1 MGKDLG
7 QVSSAGRGLLPREC
21 RLVFYENSLF
31 FFCSICIIIVAMHYI
46 IEYEIAA
53 VILSLAILFSFFRKK
68 IITTRLTN
76 SFMLVILVVL
86 LTTIIDISA
95 VYVMGL
101 GTRSSLWLKYLL
113 NMLYYATFSI
123 FPPAFYNCVRNS
135 ISENFKRTKIKIVRY
150 YTPVTVVELCILS
163 SPFTHFVYYFDE
175 AQTFHWGYG
184 FFTIYVAAAI
194 YFFSGIYKIIVFR
207 KSSTF
212 MQRMTVYFYTTACI
226 IAVIIQSINP
236 AMLVTGFVAAVSSM
250 MAFLSLVNP
259 TNYLDKEM
267 NILNLEAF
275 RAVADQI
282 IFRGK
287 SFRVIGIQIIGVR
300 FLNETIG
307 LENKSQ
313 ILKQLSILLRTAC
326 GKYQVFRI
334 SGSRMFV
341 IIPDDNAVQKTVLG
355 HIHNIFSD
363 SILMGDFKI
372 SLTEHI
378 ALLNYPQ
385 DATSVA
391 DMEDL
396 LRETLHSII
405 DSEPGTVV
413 HVDRSLLAKKDREL
427 KILQVMKQA
436 VRRGDFYV
444 VYQPIY
450 SFEQGRFTTA
460 EALVR
465 LENDELGD
473 VSPEEFIPVAEQN
486 GMILQIGEFVFE
498 TVCRFVLHHK
508 IWEKGIEYI
517 HVNLSVIQCMQK
529 DLADQLFKIMDLY
542 NLDYRYINLEVTES
556 AAIASSEVLM
566 NNMTRLIDRNMNF
579 SLDDFGT
586 GFSNTVTLIRY
597 PFHTIKLDK
606 SMVWDAMHNEK
617 AETVLRNTIE
627 MVKQLDME
635 IVAEGA
641 ETPEQVEKLR
651 QMGAD
656 FVQGFYY
663 SKPISRDDFL
673 ELIGD
678 DRNRRRG

>member
-1 MGKDLG
+1 M
-7 QVSSAGRGLLPREC
+7 
-21 RLVFYENSLF
+21 F
-31 FFCSICIIIVAMHYI
+31 YI

-53 VILSLAILFSFFRKK
+53 VLLSLAVIFSFFRKK

-76 SFMLVILVVL
+76 SFMVVVVVVL
-86 LTTIIDISA
+86 FSTIIDIFA
-95 VYVMGL
+95 VYVMEQGS
-101 GTRSSLWLKYLL
+101 RYPLWLHYFL
-113 NMLYYATFSI
+113 NLMYYAVFSF
-123 FPPAFYNCVRNS
+123 FPLSFYNCVRCS
-135 ISENFKRTKIKIVRY
+135 LSGHFKRTTFKIIRY
-150 YTPVTVVELCILS
+150 YTPITVALLCILS
-163 SPFTHFVYYFDE
+163 SPFTHLVFYIDQNRV
-175 AQTFHWGYG
+175 FHRGYA
-184 FFTIYVAAAI
+184 FAIIYIAAGI
-194 YFFSGIYKIIVFR
+194 YFFSGIYKIALFR
-207 KSSTF
+207 KSATLA
-212 MQRMTVYFYTTACI
+212 QRMTIYFYTLACV
-226 IAVIIQSINP
+226 IAVVIQSINP
-236 AMLVTGFVAAVSSM
+236 RLLATGFVAAVSSM

-259 TNYLDKEM
+259 TNYVDKEM
-267 NILNLEAF
+267 NILNQEAF
-275 RAVADQI
+275 FAVAEQA

-287 SFRVIGIQIIGVR
+287 PFRVIGLQIIGIR

-307 LENKSQ
+307 LDNKAQ
-313 ILKQLSILLRTAC
+313 ILKQLSVLLRQAC
-326 GKYQVFRI
+326 GRYQVFRV
-334 SGSRMFV
+334 SGTRVFV
-341 IIPDDNAVQKTVLG
+341 MIPDDSDIQDKIIKKL
-355 HIHNIFSD
+355 HNVFSD

-378 ALLNYPQ
+378 ALLNYPT
-385 DATSVA
+385 DADSVNTI
-391 DMEDL
+391 EDL

-413 HVDRSLLAKKDREL
+413 HVDKNLLVKKEREL

-450 SFEQGRFTTA
+450 SFEMGRFTTA

-465 LENDELGD
+465 LENDELGE

-498 TVCRFVLHHK
+498 TVCRFVLHNK

-556 AAIASSEVLM
+556 AAVASSEVLLSNM
-566 NNMTRLIDRNMNF
+566 NRLIERNMNF

-606 SMVWDAMHNEK
+606 SMVWEAMHNQK

-627 MVKQLDME
+627 MVKLLKME

-641 ETPEQVEKLR
+641 ETPEQVERLKE
-651 QMGAD
+651 MGAD
-656 FVQGFYY
+656 FVQGFFF
-663 SKPISRDDFL
+663 SKPISRDEFIR
-673 ELIGD
+673 LISD
-678 DRNRRRG
+678 DSKEW

>member
-1 MGKDLG
+1 
-7 QVSSAGRGLLPREC
+7 
-21 RLVFYENSLF
+21 
-31 FFCSICIIIVAMHYI
+31 
-46 IEYEIAA
+46 
-53 VILSLAILFSFFRKK
+53 
-68 IITTRLTN
+68 
-76 SFMLVILVVL
+76 
-86 LTTIIDISA
+86 
-95 VYVMGL
+95 
-101 GTRSSLWLKYLL
+101 
-113 NMLYYATFSI
+113 
-123 FPPAFYNCVRNS
+123 
-135 ISENFKRTKIKIVRY
+135 
-150 YTPVTVVELCILS
+150 
-163 SPFTHFVYYFDE
+163 
-175 AQTFHWGYG
+175 
-184 FFTIYVAAAI
+184 
-194 YFFSGIYKIIVFR
+194 
-207 KSSTF
+207 
-212 MQRMTVYFYTTACI
+212 
-226 IAVIIQSINP
+226 
-236 AMLVTGFVAAVSSM
+236 M
-250 MAFLSLVNP
+250 MAFLALVNP
-259 TNYLDKEM
+259 SNYIDKEM
-267 NILNLEAF
+267 NILNKAAF
-275 RAVADQI
+275 RDVADQA

-287 SFRVIGIQIIGVR
+287 SFRVIGLQIIGVR

-307 LENKSQ
+307 LENKSK
-313 ILKQLSILLRTAC
+313 ILKQLSLLLKTAC
-326 GKYQVFRI
+326 GRHQIFRV
-334 SGSRMFV
+334 SGSRLLV
-341 IIPDDNAVQKTVLG
+341 IIPDDDTVQNKVIERL
-355 HIHNIFSD
+355 HNVFSD

-378 ALLNYPQ
+378 AILNYPT
-385 DATSVA
+385 DADNIS
-391 DMEDL
+391 DIEDL
-396 LRETLHSII
+396 MRETLHSII
-405 DSEPGTVV
+405 DSEPGTIV
-413 HVDRSLLAKKDREL
+413 HVDKTLLVKKEREL

-465 LENDELGD
+465 LENDELGE

-529 DLADQLFKIMDLY
+529 NLADQLFRIMDLY

-556 AAIASSEVLM
+556 AAVASSEVLLSNM
-566 NNMTRLIDRNMNF
+566 NRLIERNMNF

-606 SMVWDAMHNEK
+606 SMVWEAMHNEK

-627 MVKQLDME
+627 MVKMLDME

-641 ETPEQVEKLR
+641 ETPEQVEKLKE
-651 QMGAD
+651 MGAD

-673 ELIGD
+673 QLITD
-678 DRNRRRG
+678 DTKRW